1 MSELSKRV
9 WVSVFFIPILIA
21 ALFFGNLPLVLM
33 FLLVSALG
41 TMEYYQMMCAKGLVL
56 PKLLLVLN
64 PLLYL
69 ALVYVRNLDI
79 SLLWI
84 GFLLLGIASLIH
96 WKDGLGLTNGF
107 VSVWAMIYVGVI
119 PALIARIGLDYP
131 KDFILLVMV
140 LMIWIV
146 DSAAYFVGMSLGRHR
161 NVTSVSPKKS
171 LEGFI
176 AGMFAPALIV
186 FILYISG
193 FSLLNLTQLSLVAV
207 AAGIVGQ
214 LGDLLES
221 MVKRYAGVKDSS
233 KLIPGHGGVL
243 DRTDSILLAG
253 SFLYCALQILEKVR

>member
-21 ALFFGNLPLVLM
+21 ALFFGRLPLVLM

-41 TMEYYQMMCAKGLVL
+41 TMEFYQMMCAKGLQL

-64 PLLYL
+64 PSIYL
-69 ALVYVRNLDI
+69 ALVFIRSMDM
-79 SLLWI
+79 SLIWV
-84 GFLLLGIASLIH
+84 GFLLLGISSLIR
-96 WKDGLGLTNGF
+96 WKQHEELSGSF
-107 VSVWAMIYVGVI
+107 VSFWAMLYVGVI

-171 LEGFI
+171 VEGFM
-176 AGMFAPALIV
+176 AGVLAPAVIV
-186 FILYISG
+186 FIMYISG
-193 FSLLNLTQLSLVAV
+193 FRLLSLTQLILVAV
-207 AAGIVGQ
+207 ASGIVGQ

-221 MVKRYAGVKDSS
+221 MVKRHAGVKDSS

-253 SFLYCALQILEKVR
+253 SFLYCALQVLEKVR

>member
-21 ALFFGNLPLVLM
+21 ALFFGKLPLVLM

-69 ALVYVRNLDI
+69 ALVYMRNLDI

-186 FILYISG
+186 FIMYISG
-193 FSLLNLTQLSLVAV
+193 FRLLNLTQLILVAV

-214 LGDLLES
+214 LGDLMES